1 MPDLY
6 DVLGVSQNATEDEI
20 KRAYR
25 QLARQLHPDA
35 NPGADTEDRF
45 KEVTRAYEVLRD
57 PERRR
62 RYDMFGDDGGAGAA
76 AGGQTFTDGFG
87 IGDIFESF
95 FGANPF
101 GGGGAR
107 GPSGPPP
114 GPDLETVLDLTFEEA
129 VFGVEKEISARTPVM
144 CATCNGS
151 GARPGTTPVR
161 CDTCGGAGHVQ
172 RVRQSILG
180 QMVTSAPCGACGGL
194 GEQIESPCPDCRGE
208 GRRTEERSYTVSVMA
223 GVDDGTTLRLRGRG
237 GAGPRGGPS
246 GDMYVHL
253 RVRSHP
259 RFERQGY
266 DLVEVLPIPFTQATL
281 GAHLPY
287 DTLDGHEDLVVP
299 AGTQTGK
306 VFRLR
311 GRGIPHVG
319 GRGRGDLLVQ
329 VVITTPTDLGPE
341 QEELVRRIAELR
353 GDDVA
358 PPETG
363 FLSKIRSAFK

>member
-1 MPDLY
+1 MSDLY
-6 DVLGVSQNATEDEI
+6 ELLGVSQNATEDEI

-25 QLARQLHPDA
+25 QLARQFHPDA
-35 NPGADTEDRF
+35 NPGADTADRF

-76 AGGQTFTDGFG
+76 AGGQPFTDGFG

-114 GPDLETVLDLTFEEA
+114 GPDLETVLDLSFEEA
-129 VFGVEKEISARTPVM
+129 VFGVEKEISARTPVV
-144 CATCNGS
+144 CATCEGS

-161 CDTCGGAGHVQ
+161 CSTCGGSGHVQ

-194 GEQIESPCPDCRGE
+194 GEQVESPCADCRGE

-237 GAGPRGGPS
+237 GAGPRRGPS
-246 GDMYVHL
+246 GDMYAHL

-287 DTLDGHEDLVVP
+287 ETLDGHEDLVVP

-329 VVITTPTDLGPE
+329 VVVTTPTDLGPE

>member
-1 MPDLY
+1 MASLY
-6 DVLGVSQNATEDEI
+6 EVLGVSPNATEDEI

-25 QLARQLHPDA
+25 QLARQYHPDT
-35 NPGADTEDRF
+35 NPGAETDERF

-62 RYDMFGDDGGAGAA
+62 RYDMFGDDGSAGVGAPGT
-76 AGGQTFTDGFG
+76 GGFSDPFGG

-95 FGANPF
+95 FSGNPF
-101 GGGGAR
+101 GGR
-107 GPSGPPP
+107 GPSGPPS
-114 GPDLETVLDLTFEEA
+114 GPDLETVLELSFEDA
-129 VFGVEKEISARTPVM
+129 VFGVEKEISVRAPAV
-144 CATCNGS
+144 CGTCDGS

-161 CDTCGGAGHVQ
+161 CSTCGGTGQLQ

-180 QMVTSAPCGACGGL
+180 QMVTSGPCGTCGGM
-194 GEQIESPCPDCRGE
+194 GEQIQTPCPDCRGE

-237 GAGPRGGPS
+237 GAGARGGAP

-266 DLVEVLPIPFTQATL
+266 DLVEVLPITFTQAAL

-287 DTLDGHEDLVVP
+287 ETLDGHEDLVVP
-299 AGTQTGK
+299 AGTQTGR

-311 GRGIPHVG
+311 GRGIPHVQ

-329 VVITTPTDLGPE
+329 VVVTTPTDLDDA
-341 QEELVRRIAELR
+341 QEELVRRLAAMR